1 MKSYQNRPYRCLII
15 TNISPRN
22 SVSKSR
28 IILIEQKDEN
38 IRDLFVKDI
47 VMGKLNVK
55 VDPSEINQSVFC
67 PGCVFA
73 YFMHY
78 FVISC

>member
-1 MKSYQNRPYRCLII
+1 MKSYQNRHYRCLII
-15 TNISPRN
+15 TNNSPVN

-38 IRDLFVKDI
+38 TRDLFVKDI

-73 YFMHY
+73 YFMLY